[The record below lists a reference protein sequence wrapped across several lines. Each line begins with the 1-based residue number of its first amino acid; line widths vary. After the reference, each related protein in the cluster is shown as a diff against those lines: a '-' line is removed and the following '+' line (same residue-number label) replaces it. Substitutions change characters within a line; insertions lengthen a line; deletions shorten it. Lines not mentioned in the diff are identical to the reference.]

1 MKTITSIESNKNFSS
16 EVQAWQLKDM
26 TGETVTIHGSVYKI
40 RKMHRE
46 KMRELD
52 RRERELE
59 ERERRLEERQRAH
72 EREDRAYRRI
82 GYVVPEDCYGE
93 DCDEYY
99 EGEFHIVRGRE
110 Y

>member
-1 MKTITSIESNKNFSS
+1 MRIFDLGEGRFIPIRREIEDRGRRRRSDGTYMGYGYGP
-16 EVQAWQLKDM
+16 E
-26 TGETVTIHGSVYKI
+26 
-40 RKMHRE
+40 MHRE

-52 RRERELE
+52 RRERDLE

-99 EGEFHIVRGRE
+99 EGDFRIVRGRE